1 MFHAAQSTETMR
13 GPVANRMKRAPV
25 DLSRMPA
32 KTRTVTSPDG
42 LWGRQGIRDTPAA
55 LTSAGDLCGLHRA
68 CRISPSPAH
77 AEFMTE
83 SSLPLLSSLETR
95 VLGVLVEKEL
105 TTPDYYP
112 LSLNALVAG
121 CNQKTS
127 RDPVMS
133 VTEEE
138 VQGALDE
145 LKERKLVT
153 HSWGASRRVVRYSHT
168 LPQVLGIDAGT
179 TALTVT
185 LMLRGAQTAGELRIA
200 CDRLYQFADLSSV
213 DAYLSE
219 MAARPGGALVVK
231 LSKQPGSREHR
242 WVHLLNGPVDVT
254 AEHSPPRSGPADGAS
269 LAALQAEVAA
279 LREEVAEL
287 RRLVADRRGE
297 Q

>member
-1 MFHAAQSTETMR
+1 M
-13 GPVANRMKRAPV
+13 
-25 DLSRMPA
+25 
-32 KTRTVTSPDG
+32 SP
-42 LWGRQGIRDTPAA
+42 TP
-55 LTSAGDLCGLHRA
+55 
-68 CRISPSPAH
+68 I
-77 AEFMTE
+77 
-83 SSLPLLSSLETR
+83 PLLSALETR
-95 VLGVLVEKEL
+95 VLGVLVEKQL

-127 RDPVMS
+127 RDPVMN

-138 VQGALDE
+138 VQTSLDE

-153 HSWGASRRVVRYSHT
+153 HSWGASRRVVRYSHN
-168 LPQVLGIDAGT
+168 LPQALDTDAGT
-179 TALTVT
+179 TALVVT

-200 CDRLYQFADLSSV
+200 CERLYQFADLSSV

-231 LSKQPGSREHR
+231 LPKQPGSREHR
-242 WVHLLNGPVDVT
+242 WVHLLNGPVDAT
-254 AEHSPPRSGPADGAS
+254 AEQSAQRSEPAAGGS

-287 RRLVADRRGE
+287 RRLVVDRRGE

>member
-1 MFHAAQSTETMR
+1 
-13 GPVANRMKRAPV
+13 
-25 DLSRMPA
+25 
-32 KTRTVTSPDG
+32 
-42 LWGRQGIRDTPAA
+42 
-55 LTSAGDLCGLHRA
+55 
-68 CRISPSPAH
+68 
-77 AEFMTE
+77 MTD
-83 SSLPLLSSLETR
+83 SSLPLLSPLETR
-95 VLGVLVEKEL
+95 VLGVLVEKQL

-127 RDPVMS
+127 RDPVMT

-145 LKERKLVT
+145 LKDRKLVT

-168 LPQVLGIDAGT
+168 LPQVLGTDAGT
-179 TALTVT
+179 TALIVT
-185 LMLRGAQTAGELRIA
+185 LMLRGAETAGELRIA

-231 LSKQPGSREHR
+231 LPKQPGSREHR

-254 AEHSPPRSGPADGAS
+254 AAEHTAQRSAPAGGEGI
-269 LAALQAEVAA
+269 AALQAEVAA

-287 RRLVADRRGE
+287 RRLVVDRRGE

>member
-1 MFHAAQSTETMR
+1 M
-13 GPVANRMKRAPV
+13 
-25 DLSRMPA
+25 
-32 KTRTVTSPDG
+32 TS
-42 LWGRQGIRDTPAA
+42 
-55 LTSAGDLCGLHRA
+55 
-68 CRISPSPAH
+68 
-77 AEFMTE
+77 
-83 SSLPLLSSLETR
+83 SSLPLLSALETR
-95 VLGVLVEKEL
+95 VLGVLVEKQL

-127 RDPVMS
+127 RDPVME

-168 LPQVLGIDAGT
+168 LPQVLGTDAGT
-179 TALTVT
+179 TALIAT

-200 CDRLYQFADLSSV
+200 CERLYRFADLSSV

-219 MAARPGGALVVK
+219 MAARPGGALVIK
-231 LSKQPGSREHR
+231 LAKQPGSREHR
-242 WVHLLNGPVDVT
+242 WLHLLNGPVDAT
-254 AEHSPPRSGPADGAS
+254 GAEGSSPHSAPAADAS
-269 LAALQAEVAA
+269 VAALQAEVAN

-287 RRLVADRRGE
+287 RRMIEARGTRL
-297 Q
+297 